1 METRLTK
8 SNTEQ
13 RLETAKIIFDYLP
26 NNNVFKVNETKE
38 TMSAKAVA
46 YNGVA
51 ALIEEY
57 VATKYNTKRHTKLNE
72 QGTDLLNGME
82 VKYSSTHH
90 FIKNAKIA
98 SKLSIDGLKNKMKAT
113 KIVAVV
119 YDDINNELL
128 EFTFPPYEG
137 MDAIY
142 SFKKLYKLDPNP
154 IKLG

>member
-1 METRLTK
+1 
-8 SNTEQ
+8 
-13 RLETAKIIFDYLP
+13 
-26 NNNVFKVNETKE
+26 
-38 TMSAKAVA
+38 MSAKAVA
-46 YNGVA
+46 YNGIS

-72 QGTDLLNGME
+72 EGTDLLNGME

-90 FIKNAKIA
+90 MTKKGKPNG
-98 SKLSIDGLKNKMKAT
+98 SKLSVDGLKNKMIAT
-113 KIVAVV
+113 KIVAIV
-119 YDDINNELL
+119 YDDINNQLL

-137 MDAIY
+137 MESIY